1 MRRSFISFAL
11 AAFLSA
17 DVASAAEESTAP
29 VTVADPNSSSTTT
42 SSESGVTTSG
52 DSGGSGVRASGA
64 LFDKDDTTHRKL
76 MLSFFAEF
84 HWPYYSSVVGP
95 GVGAR
100 FAIPIVKGGFV
111 PQINDSFWI
120 EFGLDTGYHFTGF
133 GFSFGLTIPAQ
144 AMYMVHLL
152 KNFAVYAKVSF
163 GVQLEF
169 FGYSYCGLGACQPFW
184 AFFHGAG
191 GVGLVYNLSDSF
203 ALRAEVLSSG
213 FYAGIA
219 FQF

>member
-1 MRRSFISFAL
+1 MRRSLVPFAL
-11 AAFLSA
+11 AAVLSA
-17 DVASAAEESTAP
+17 GVASAAEESTAP
-29 VTVADPNSSSTTT
+29 VTVSDTSSSSSTTSDT
-42 SSESGVTTSG
+42 GTTTSG
-52 DSGGSGVRASGA
+52 DSGGSALRAPGA
-64 LFDKDDTTHRKL
+64 LLDKDDTTHRKL

-84 HWPYYSSVVGP
+84 HWPYYSYVVGP

-120 EFGLDTGYHFTGF
+120 EFGFDTGFHFSGF
-133 GFSFGLTIPAQ
+133 GFSFGITIPAQ

-163 GVQLEF
+163 GVQLEVF
-169 FGYSYCGLGACQPFW
+169 NYSYCGIGAPCASFW

-191 GVGLVYNLSDSF
+191 GLGLVYNLSDSF
-203 ALRAEVLSSG
+203 ALRAEVMSSG
-213 FYAGIA
+213 FYGGIT